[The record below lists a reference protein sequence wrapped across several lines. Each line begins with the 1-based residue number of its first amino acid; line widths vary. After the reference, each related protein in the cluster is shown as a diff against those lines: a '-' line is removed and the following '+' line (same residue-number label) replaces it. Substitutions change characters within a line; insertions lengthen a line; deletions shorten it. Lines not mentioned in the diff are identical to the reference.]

1 MEVMM
6 QEVLTDIGLISILL
20 LVAFFLR
27 RKLVFLQRLYIPVA
41 VIAGALGLLLG
52 PNVLGKF
59 SPVCIPFSEGSAGYA
74 MVLLVVVFTTLCVGA
89 KFDSVGEVV
98 KYSFQSLCLGSTL
111 LIGQGLLGF
120 GVVKLLQAMGSPLLD
135 GFALLPS
142 TGFYGGHGLGAM
154 VAAAWE
160 TIGYWDTTEVMSIAT
175 TFATI
180 GLLYGIIGGIIFI
193 NIGARKGYLKN
204 ATSMDKLS
212 PEELTGYIP
221 KEKRQNIISGA
232 SVPSVFEPL
241 TLQLAFVMII
251 FVLAIGMTNFC
262 ANFPILNKLNSIAC
276 VALMSALCAFLF
288 RKIPALDDL
297 VDPQGMRHISSTA
310 MELLIVASIAN
321 TNLSVVAAY
330 LKEILIASVIIL
342 PVNTLV
348 CYFMAKKICA
358 KDWFEFF
365 IFFFGTSSGVVATG
379 YMLLRIADP
388 DAKSYVWLANAI
400 PIGALISIVVQPLML
415 SVAPVLL
422 VENPMTLVLIMA
434 GAILAFLISS
444 LVVRKTMVSA

>member
-1 MEVMM
+1 M
-6 QEVLTDIGLISILL
+6 
-20 LVAFFLR
+20 
-27 RKLVFLQRLYIPVA
+27 QRLYIPVA

>member
-1 MEVMM
+1 M
-6 QEVLTDIGLISILL
+6 QEVLTDVGLISILL

-27 RKLVFLQRLYIPVA
+27 RKFKILQTLYIPVA

-52 PNVLGKF
+52 PNVLGKV
-59 SPVCIPFSEGSAGYA
+59 SPVYLPFSEGSAGYA

-98 KYSFQSLCLGSTL
+98 KYSFQSLCLGSVL

-120 GVVKLLQAMGSPLLD
+120 GVVKLLQATGSPIMD

-160 TIGYWDTTEVMSIAT
+160 TIGYWNTTEVMSIAT

-180 GLLYGIIGGIIFI
+180 GLLYGIIGGIACI
-193 NIGARKGYLKN
+193 NIGVRKGYLKN
-204 ATSMDKLS
+204 ATSMDQLS
-212 PEELTGYIP
+212 TEELTGYIP
-221 KEKRQNIISGA
+221 QEKRQNIISGA

-251 FVLAIGMTNFC
+251 FVLAIGMTNLC
-262 ANFPILNKLNSIAC
+262 SHFPIVNKLNSIAC

-297 VDPQGMRHISSTA
+297 VDPKGMRHISSTA

-330 LKEILIASVIIL
+330 MKEILIAAVIIL
-342 PVNTLV
+342 PLCTLA
-348 CYFMAKKICA
+348 CFILAKAFCP

-365 IFFFGTSSGVVATG
+365 IFYFGTSSGVVATG

-388 DAKSYVWLANAI
+388 EAKSYVWLANAI

-422 VENPMTLVLIMA
+422 VNTPGTLVLIMA
-434 GAILAFLISS
+434 GAILAFVLSA
-444 LVVRKTMVSA
+444 LLMRKTMVSA

>member
-1 MEVMM
+1 M

>member
-358 KDWFEFF
+358 KT
-365 IFFFGTSSGVVATG
+365 GLNSLSSSSGRLQVSSQQATCFFVS
-379 YMLLRIADP
+379 RIP
-388 DAKSYVWLANAI
+388 M
-400 PIGALISIVVQPLML
+400 P
-415 SVAPVLL
+415 
-422 VENPMTLVLIMA
+422 NPMYGSQMRFRSEL
-434 GAILAFLISS
+434 
-444 LVVRKTMVSA
+444 